1 MHCSD
6 LERYLEACLD
16 GQLGA
21 SRRQSLQDHLRLC
34 RGCAERVAGLRRF
47 EADLQRRL
55 RAMQHEV
62 SLWQPLGL
70 EVVNG
75 GPARAEL
82 PMALIPLADTATP
95 AQAPR
100 RHRLRLTLPAAD
112 TEPKPGRR
120 LPRRGLQRLAGVALL
135 AAAVGALAD
144 VALTGLGWLGSDRR
158 IAVYR
163 AYLDGT
169 AVLDLR
175 TEEPVQLS
183 AWFADQLGG
192 PVSLPALPSGFA
204 LVGGKTGE
212 AGLAA
217 GAALAVYSTEAGPA
231 LLVIESS
238 LDRPAA
244 AGAEPTLA
252 VDKGLTR
259 LDWQSGPHAY
269 SLISA
274 LPPDKLAAF
283 AAD

>member
-34 RGCAERVAGLRRF
+34 RGCAERVDGLRRF

-70 EVVNG
+70 EVVDG

-82 PMALIPLADTATP
+82 PMALAPFADDA
-95 AQAPR
+95 APVRR
-100 RHRLRLTLPAAD
+100 RHRLRLALPAAD
-112 TEPKPGRR
+112 PGPTPGHR

-163 AYLDGT
+163 SYLDGT
-169 AVLDLR
+169 AALDVH

-192 PVSLPALPSGFA
+192 PVDLPALPSGFA

-217 GAALAVYSTEAGPA
+217 GAALAVYSTEEGPA

-238 LDRPAA
+238 LERPLAL
-244 AGAEPTLA
+244 GDEPTLA

>member
-21 SRRQSLQDHLRLC
+21 GRRQSLHDHLRLC
-34 RGCAERVAGLRRF
+34 RGCAERVDGLRRF

-75 GPARAEL
+75 GPARAEM
-82 PMALIPLADTATP
+82 PMALVPLADDAAP
-95 AQAPR
+95 AGGR
-100 RHRLRLTLPAAD
+100 SRHRLRLALPVAD
-112 TEPKPGRR
+112 AESKPGRR
-120 LPRRGLQRLAGVALL
+120 LPKRGLQRLAGVALL

-158 IAVYR
+158 VAVYR

-169 AVLDLR
+169 AELDLH
-175 TEEPVQLS
+175 TGEPVRLS

-192 PVSLPALPSGFA
+192 PVSLPTLPSGFA
-204 LVGGKTGE
+204 LVGGKTGD

-217 GAALAVYSTEAGPA
+217 GAALAVYATEEGPA

-252 VDKGLTR
+252 VDQGLTR